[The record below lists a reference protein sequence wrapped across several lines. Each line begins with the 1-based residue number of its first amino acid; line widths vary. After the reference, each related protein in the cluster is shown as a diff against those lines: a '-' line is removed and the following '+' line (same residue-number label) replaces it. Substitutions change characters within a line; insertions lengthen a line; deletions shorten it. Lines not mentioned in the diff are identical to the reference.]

1 MKTLARWAAA
11 LAFAFAAGVGLS
23 YGQTY
28 APDALAPLFNSAAP
42 IVLVAGLASLA
53 SRRWPGAVALGALS
67 APALVA
73 GYYVASHLRGFAGS
87 AGNIAMWGA
96 AGVIFGAG
104 IGIAWWL
111 LRTPASPWLRAAGAA
126 LFPGIAIGEAWH
138 GLTRIA
144 DTTPA
149 AYWWAQAVV
158 GTAMLVLLAAWRLP
172 TWPARLWAVGY
183 TAAIAAAIYAI
194 YGAA

>member
-1 MKTLARWAAA
+1 MRWLAA

-28 APDALAPLFNSAAP
+28 GPDGLAPLFNSAAP
-42 IVLVAGLASLA
+42 IVLVAGLASLGA
-53 SRRWPGAVALGALS
+53 RRWLGAASLGALA

-87 AGNIAMWGA
+87 AGNIAMWGV
-96 AGVIFGAG
+96 AGVIFGAAMG
-104 IGIAWWL
+104 FAWWL
-111 LRTPASPWLRAAGAA
+111 LRTPTSPWLRAAGAA

-144 DTTPA
+144 DTTPPT
-149 AYWWAQAVV
+149 YWWTQALV
-158 GTAMLVLLAAWRLP
+158 GAATLVLLAGWRVP
-172 TWPARLWAVGY
+172 TWPARVLAVGF
-183 TAAIAAAIYAI
+183 TAAIAAAIYAL